1 MYQQFFGLNELPFTL
16 TPNTHFFLNLPTH
29 QEALNLIMVALENGD
44 GFVKIVGEVGS
55 GKTLLCRK
63 VLNTLDANGSQG
75 NVSEHL
81 SSGSNT
87 SESSENNTLESNTLS
102 AYIPNPY
109 LSPDGFRMSF
119 ARELGVELENL
130 KGSFDLLE
138 RINQRLIELA
148 ASGKRVVLIID
159 EAQAMPEKTIEALRL
174 LTNLET
180 ETAKLFQ
187 VVLFGQPELDELLG
201 RTSLRQL
208 RQRITFSY
216 QLQHLDQEGT
226 SQYLQHRLTLAGYNG
241 ISLFNATA
249 VKQLCQAAKGTPRL
263 INILAHKALMVAYGK
278 GERQVLPRHI
288 KVAVE
293 DTEGV
298 SLKTLPLRSLAAGV
312 LIAAGLSAWALLSL
326 MPPGGAL

>member
-1 MYQQFFGLNELPFTL
+1 MYQQFFGLNDLPFTL
-16 TPNTHFFLNLPTH
+16 TPNTHYFLNLPTH
-29 QEALNLIMVALENGD
+29 QEALNLILVALANGD
-44 GFVKIVGEVGS
+44 GFVKIVGEVGT

-63 VLNTLDANGSQG
+63 VLNALDD
-75 NVSEHL
+75 
-81 SSGSNT
+81 NT
-87 SESSENNTLESNTLS
+87 VS

-119 ARELGVELENL
+119 ARELGIELENI

-138 RINQRLIELA
+138 RINQKLIELVA
-148 ASGKRVVLIID
+148 GGKRVVLIVD

-180 ETAKLFQ
+180 ETTKLFQ

-216 QLQHLDQEGT
+216 QLKHLDQEGT
-226 SQYLQHRLTLAGYNG
+226 GQYLQHRLTLAGYNG
-241 ISLFNATA
+241 IALFKSAA
-249 VKQLCQAAKGTPRL
+249 VKQLCAAADGTPRL

-278 GERQVLPRHI
+278 GDRQVTPAHI
-288 KVAVE
+288 KVAVD

-298 SLKTLPLRSLAAGV
+298 SLQTLPIRTIAAAATV
-312 LIAAGLSAWALLSL
+312 LAAGLSAWAALSWVGQ
-326 MPPGGAL
+326 GGGL

>member
-16 TPNTHFFLNLPTH
+16 TPNTHFFLNMATH
-29 QEALNLIMVALENGD
+29 QEALNLILVALENGD
-44 GFVKIVGEVGS
+44 GFVKIVGEVGT

-63 VLNTLDANGSQG
+63 VLNSLDDNCI
-75 NVSEHL
+75 
-81 SSGSNT
+81 
-87 SESSENNTLESNTLS
+87 S

-119 ARELGVELENL
+119 ARELGVDLETL

-138 RINQRLIELA
+138 RINKRLIERV
-148 ASGKRVVLIID
+148 SEGKRVVLIVD

-180 ETAKLFQ
+180 ETTKLFQ
-187 VVLFGQPELDELLG
+187 VVLFGQPELDQLLSQ
-201 RTSLRQL
+201 TSLRQL

-216 QLQHLDQEGT
+216 RLQHLDSEGT
-226 SQYLQHRLTLAGYNG
+226 AQYLQHRLTLAGYNG
-241 ISLFNATA
+241 PALFTTKAVSL
-249 VKQLCQAAKGTPRL
+249 LCQAAAGTPRL

-278 GERQVLPRHI
+278 GERQIIPAHI
-288 KVAVE
+288 KMAVE

-298 SLKTLPLRSLAAGV
+298 ELKSLPLPMVALAASVAV
-312 LIAAGLSAWALLSL
+312 LCLSAWLVLGS
-326 MPPGGAL
+326 GV